1 VTASALAR
9 AEGLLRF
16 AEASEEAPAPHA
28 DDFDEADGD
37 LPATASMGSGSP
49 RSASAA
55 RFTRGRQLR
64 RRPTLPASR
73 SLTSCYSAT

>member
-1 VTASALAR
+1 MTASALAR

-37 LPATASMGSGSP
+37 FPRQPPWAAEAPDQRRPRGSP
-49 RSASAA
+49 EAA
-55 RFTRGRQLR
+55 NSGGDRPCR
-64 RRPTLPASR
+64 RAAL
-73 SLTSCYSAT
+73 